1 MSWLLK
7 VDLRWFRASW
17 FYKVREETSLVK
29 SFYAGGW
36 ESGAGVKVLVR
47 EEPDKIER
55 PEALY

>member
-1 MSWLLK
+1 
-7 VDLRWFRASW
+7 LRWFRASW